1 MLQLEEAQGRIGAR
15 LSQTPSE
22 TVPVQQATGRVLRED
37 VRARVSL
44 PTFDNSAMDGYAVS
58 SGDVAGAAA
67 DSPVSLQLIGEVPAG
82 RMFEGK
88 VETGTCVRI
97 FTGSPMPSGAD
108 AVVMQEDTRKSE
120 DTSRVLI
127 LDKVRPWENIR
138 IAGEDVRAGAP
149 LLNAG
154 MRISAPQAGLLA
166 ATGIET
172 VSVSRKP
179 VVALLATGDE
189 LRHPGE
195 TLQPGQIYESN
206 RIMLSGLVEQAG
218 AVAKAYALVPDKLD
232 ATRAAIER
240 AATECDA
247 IVTSGGASVGDHDY
261 VKEAIASLG
270 GTMDFW
276 RVAIKPGKPF
286 VFGEVAGKPVF
297 GLPGNPVSAF
307 VTFLLLVRPALLH
320 MTAFAGHPLQV
331 RPGTLAE
338 SLANRGDRRHFL
350 RVILDDNGN
359 VLPAILQSSHALGS
373 LAGANGLVDVAA
385 GQVLEAGTVVRVLTW
400 D

>member
-1 MLQLEEAQGRIGAR
+1 MLQLEEAQGRIRAK
-15 LSQTPSE
+15 LNQMPAE
-22 TVPVQQATGRVLRED
+22 TVPVQQATGRVLRGD

-44 PTFDNSAMDGYAVS
+44 PTFDNSAMDGYAVR
-58 SGDVAGAAA
+58 SGDVAGAGA
-67 DSPVSLQLIGEVPAG
+67 STPVGLRLIGEVPAG
-82 RMFEGK
+82 KMFEGN

-120 DTSRVLI
+120 DASCVLI

-138 IAGEDVRAGAP
+138 IEGEDVRAGAA

-154 MRISAPQAGLLA
+154 ARISAPQAGLLA

-189 LRHPGE
+189 LRQPGE
-195 TLQPGQIYESN
+195 TLQSGQIYESN

-218 AVAKAYALVPDKLD
+218 AVAKAYPLVPDKLD
-232 ATRAAIER
+232 ATREAIER
-240 AATECDA
+240 AASECDA

-261 VKEAIASLG
+261 VKEAITSLG

-286 VFGEVAGKPVF
+286 VFGEVKGKPVF

-320 MTAFAGHPLQV
+320 MTAFAGNPLPL
-331 RPGTLAE
+331 RPGILIEA
-338 SLANRGDRRHFL
+338 LANRGDRRHFM
-350 RVILDDNGN
+350 RVMLADNGT
-359 VLPAILQSSHALGS
+359 VRPAILQSSHALGS

-385 GQVLEAGTVVRVLTW
+385 GNVLETGSTVRVLTW